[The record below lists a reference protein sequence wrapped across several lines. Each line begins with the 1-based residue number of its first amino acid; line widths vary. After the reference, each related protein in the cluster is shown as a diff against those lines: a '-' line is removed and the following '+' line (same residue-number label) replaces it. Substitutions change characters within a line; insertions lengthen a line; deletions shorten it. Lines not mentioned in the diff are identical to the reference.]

1 MKKSRLLLINC
12 FALMAT
18 VFFTSCDEDGDDTPS
33 APTISLSEEEFSGK
47 SGQDAEI
54 TVNISAPGGLKNL
67 KITKQINLATDESY
81 GTDGVVTI
89 IPGSNPTTY
98 THEFTYTLSPDEV
111 DQLVS
116 FNFEAEDANGKK
128 SETDL
133 TINTTASGAQI
144 IATYGWKFKAKQN
157 VTSGTPQ
164 DDLSECAKD
173 DVYTYNTDGT
183 MAINYG
189 ANACTFDG
197 FNEYTGWTLSE
208 DEKTFTQTYRD
219 VFNPSKVTT
228 ETYTVTKLTKDEIV
242 MEIFFDLSDFGL
254 SDNEKYVYTMQ
265 AVPR

>member
-12 FALMAT
+12 FALLAT
-18 VFFTSCDEDGDDTPS
+18 VCFVSCSDDDESSP
-33 APTISLSEEEFSGK
+33 APTITLSEEEFSGK

-54 TVNISAPGGLKNL
+54 TVNIAAPAGLKNL
-67 KITKQINLATDESY
+67 KITKQINLTTDPSY
-81 GTDGVVTI
+81 GTNGVETI
-89 IPGSNPTTY
+89 TPASNPKTY
-98 THEFTYTLSPDEV
+98 EHTFTYTLSPDEV

-116 FNFEAEDANGKK
+116 FNFMAEDASGKT
-128 SETDL
+128 SEADL
-133 TINTTASGAQI
+133 TINTTASGEQI
-144 IATYGWKFKAKQN
+144 IVSNGWKFKTKQN

-164 DDLSECAKD
+164 DDLAECLKD
-173 DVYTYNTDGT
+173 DVFTYNADGT

-189 ANACTFDG
+189 ANACQFDG

-219 VFNPSKVTT
+219 VFNPAKVTT
-228 ETYTVTKLTKDEIV
+228 ETYTVTKLTKDEMV
-242 MEIFFDLSDFGL
+242 LEIFFDLSDFGL